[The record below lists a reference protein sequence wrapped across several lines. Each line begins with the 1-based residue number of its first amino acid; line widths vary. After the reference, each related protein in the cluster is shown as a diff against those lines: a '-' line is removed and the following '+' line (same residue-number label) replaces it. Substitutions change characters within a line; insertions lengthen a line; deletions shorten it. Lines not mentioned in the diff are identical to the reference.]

1 MITAVAALASRIP
14 TWVWILLV
22 SAALFAGGG
31 LAFKLGANKFETI
44 VETARQEAR
53 DAQDAKWREQ
63 IALANLEIEKTKARQ
78 VAASAAADARLRDQS
93 DTLQKLQSDLEKANA
108 ALPNGDACGLDGDRV
123 RLLPK

>member
-1 MITAVAALASRIP
+1 MIALGAMFSRIP
-14 TWVWILLV
+14 TWVWILLAA
-22 SAALFAGGG
+22 AALFAGGG
-31 LAFKLGANKFETI
+31 LAFKLGANKFEAI

-63 IALANLEIEKTKARQ
+63 IAITNLEIEKTKARQ